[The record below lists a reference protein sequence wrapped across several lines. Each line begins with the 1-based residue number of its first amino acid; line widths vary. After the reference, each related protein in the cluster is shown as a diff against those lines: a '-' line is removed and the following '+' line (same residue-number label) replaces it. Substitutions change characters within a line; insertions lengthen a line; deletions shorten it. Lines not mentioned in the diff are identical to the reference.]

1 MSYIMSRIFRFVL
14 DTAIVYGRLRQD
26 GRYNDRSLASIES
39 ASFYL
44 RMPEVSFKD
53 QRANAITLR
62 SVSTALKDATS
73 NGFIDIEEAN
83 RIFKRYLGL
92 TGIDTGRDEPAEKR
106 GVYDIDLTL
115 KELFQITTESTDIN
129 GYTYY
134 AFLDRTR

>member
-1 MSYIMSRIFRFVL
+1 MSRIFRFVL

-26 GRYNDRSLASIES
+26 GRYSDRNLASIES

-44 RMPEVSFKD
+44 RMPEVSFRD

-73 NGFIDIEEAN
+73 NGFIDLEEAN

-92 TGIDTGRDEPAEKR
+92 TGIDTGKDEPAQKR
-106 GVYDIDLTL
+106 GVYDVDTTL
-115 KELFQITTESTDIN
+115 KELFQTTTESIHIN
-129 GYTYY
+129 DFTYY
-134 AFLDRTR
+134 PFPDRVK